1 MLVLTRKQAETIQ
14 IGDNVTI
21 KVIRTGK
28 GSVKIGIDA
37 PSNVRVLRGEL
48 ASQEDFASQSDEP
61 SEDEGEKVRTEP
73 DFEDSAAMPASVS
86 YAGYFV
92 LPQAV

>member
-37 PSNVRVLRGEL
+37 PSDIRVLRGEL
-48 ASQEDFASQSDEP
+48 AVRDEEPTGEDDA
-61 SEDEGEKVRTEP
+61 EKAVVTP
-73 DFEDSAAMPASVS
+73 DFEDSAAMPATVS
-86 YAGYFV
+86 YSGYFV